1 MNCSEVQ
8 TRLSAYHD
16 SELPEDEAA
25 QVAAHLANCSSCA
38 AELATFEQ
46 LSGLSRK
53 LTDPPIP
60 AHMWED
66 LQAKFQGGKERTQ
79 ILGWF
84 KSKGATGRLLALA
97 ATILIA
103 LGIGVVTYRS
113 WFAVGG
119 HDHLAD
125 NFDVFLDEFE
135 SQPDDAQ
142 QVLLVN
148 YEGRPT
154 TLQEAVNVLG
164 YEPVA
169 AKRLPPEC
177 SIDKVYLLKMPCC
190 TCAQITCRNES
201 GHHLAI
207 FEHDSDQPVWF
218 GDRPSVS
225 CLCHGVPTSVVQVG
239 NKLAATWKEGKRFIT
254 IVGANNLE
262 EVTEFVA
269 HLSGQIAS
277 RG

>member
-1 MNCSEVQ
+1 VNCSDVQ

-16 SELPEDEAA
+16 SELLEDEAA
-25 QVAAHLANCSSCA
+25 QVAAHLAHCSSCA
-38 AELATFEQ
+38 AELASFEQ

-66 LQAKFQGGKERTQ
+66 LQAQLRGGKEDTQ
-79 ILGWF
+79 ILGWIN
-84 KSKGATGRLLALA
+84 SKGDSGRLLALA
-97 ATILIA
+97 VTILIA
-103 LGIGVVTYRS
+103 VGIGVIAYRS
-113 WFAVGG
+113 RFTVGG
-119 HDHLAD
+119 HDHLAGT
-125 NFDVFLDEFE
+125 FDSFLDEFE
-135 SQPDDAQ
+135 NQPDDAQ

-148 YEGRPT
+148 YDGRPT

-169 AKRLPPEC
+169 AKRLPPGC

-207 FEHDSDQPVWF
+207 FEHDLDQPVWF

-225 CLCHGVPTSVVQVG
+225 CLCHDVPTSVVQVG

-254 IVGANNLE
+254 IIGANNLE
-262 EVTEFVA
+262 EVTDLVA
-269 HLSGQIAS
+269 HLSGQ
-277 RG
+277 